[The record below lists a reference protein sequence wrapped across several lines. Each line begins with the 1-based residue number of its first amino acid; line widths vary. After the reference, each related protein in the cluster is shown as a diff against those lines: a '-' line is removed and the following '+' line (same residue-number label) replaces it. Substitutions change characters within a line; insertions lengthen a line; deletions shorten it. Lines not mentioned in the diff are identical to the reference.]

1 MHILVTGGSGFIG
14 TALCRALI
22 ARGDGVTV
30 LTRDVARARQR
41 LPQSVHCI
49 DDLAQA
55 APAEAVVNLAGE
67 NLGDGRWSAAR
78 KQRFVDSRV
87 QTTRRLIDWMQTGP
101 RPQVLV
107 SASAIGWYGAR
118 GDEELG
124 ENASPGRPDE
134 FSAQLCR
141 AWEAEALQAE
151 GLGVRTCLL
160 RIGIVLERDGGSLQ
174 QLLLPFRLGLGG
186 VMGSGAQW
194 MSWIHRDDLVGLI
207 LWLIDTPQA
216 QGAYN
221 GTAPQP
227 ARHREFVRTL
237 ARTLRRPAL
246 IPIPAPALRLLLGEM
261 AGLVLE
267 GQRVLPQR
275 ALRGGYV
282 FRYPDLATAL
292 AAILAPRRPQV
303 H

>member
-1 MHILVTGGSGFIG
+1 MQVLITGGSGFIG
-14 TALCRALI
+14 AALCRALL
-22 ARGDGVTV
+22 ARGDAVTV
-30 LTRDVARARQR
+30 LTRSATRARSR
-41 LPQSVHCI
+41 LPAAVRCVE
-49 DDLAQA
+49 DLAQA
-55 APAEAVVNLAGE
+55 VPADAVVNLAGE

-87 QTTRRLIDWMQTGP
+87 QTTRRLIDWMQTGQ

-107 SASAIGWYGAR
+107 SGSAIGWYGAR

-151 GLGVRTCLL
+151 ALGVRTCLL

-174 QLLLPFRLGLGG
+174 QMLLPFRIGLGG

-227 ARHREFVRTL
+227 VRHRAFVRTL
-237 ARTLRRPAL
+237 ARTLHRPAFMPL
-246 IPIPAPALRLLLGEM
+246 PAPALRLLLGEM

-267 GQRVLPQR
+267 GQRVLPRR
-275 ALRGGYV
+275 ALRGGYA
-282 FRYPDLATAL
+282 FRYPDLASAL
-292 AAILAPRRPQV
+292 GAILGQRRA
-303 H
+303 

>member
-1 MHILVTGGSGFIG
+1 MHVLITGGSGFIG
-14 TALCRALI
+14 TALCRALL
-22 ARGDGVTV
+22 ARGDGLTV
-30 LTRDVARARQR
+30 LTRSAARAGAR
-41 LPQSVHCI
+41 LPAAVCCI
-49 DDLAQA
+49 ENLAHA
-55 APAEAVVNLAGE
+55 APADAVVNLAGE

-87 QTTRRLIDWMQTGP
+87 QTTRRLIDWMQTGQ

-107 SASAIGWYGAR
+107 SGSAIGWYGAR

-124 ENASPGRPDE
+124 ENAPPGRPNE

-151 GLGVRTCLL
+151 ALGVRTCLL

-174 QLLLPFRLGLGG
+174 QMLLPFRMGLGG

-227 ARHREFVRTL
+227 VRHREFVRTL
-237 ARTLRRPAL
+237 ARTLHRPAFMPL
-246 IPIPAPALRLLLGEM
+246 PAPALRLLLGEM

-267 GQRVLPQR
+267 GQRVLPRR
-275 ALRGGYV
+275 ALRGGYA
-282 FRYPDLATAL
+282 FRYPDLASAL
-292 AAILAPRRPQV
+292 GAILGQRRA
-303 H
+303 